1 MTLIERVWG
10 LLSLSALVFFVSGCS
25 NSSQNET
32 PHGSILSVSTVGG
45 SNNERG
51 SSVITTTDQGYAIL
65 GYTQSNDGDVTDKT
79 DTSFDYW
86 VVKYKADHTIEWQKT
101 YGGSGNDRGRS
112 IIQTLDGGYALIGS
126 SSSTDG
132 DVSNNSG
139 QLDFW
144 MVKLDSSG
152 NISWENSFGFPG
164 NDEGISLIQTSDLG
178 YLLIGVLDVTGSG
191 GEGNTRASS
200 RHAGGDYW
208 AVKLSASGELE
219 WSRYFGG
226 NFTDTPEGVVQLPDE
241 GYIIAGGSDSE
252 DTDISNNIGT
262 YDFWVIRISSDGD
275 LIWERSFGGTQID
288 EARAIVASND
298 GNYLIVGDTR
308 SNDVM
313 VSSNN
318 GAADVWL
325 IKITPS
331 GNLIWEKNYGGSG
344 FDTAQDIVK
353 LNDGYVIT
361 GSSRSAD
368 GDVAVNKGQNDLWV
382 FKIDFE
388 GNLIWEQSVGGSNID
403 FGYGVTFL
411 NNGTVVSVGDTGSTD
426 GDITENKGFT
436 DLLLAIIND

>member
-1 MTLIERVWG
+1 MKSQQAWN
-10 LLSLSALVFFVSGCS
+10 LLSLLALVIFTLACS
-25 NSSQNET
+25 NSNRNEI
-32 PHGSILSVSTVGG
+32 PHGSIIAFNTIGG

-51 SSVITTTDQGYAIL
+51 SSVIATDDQGYAIL

-86 VVKYKADHTIEWQKT
+86 VVKYTADHTIEWQNT
-101 YGGSGNDRGRS
+101 YGGSGNDRGRT
-112 IIQTLDGGYALIGS
+112 IIQTIDGGYALIGS

-132 DVSNNSG
+132 DISNNSG

-144 MVKLDSSG
+144 MVKLDSAG
-152 NISWENSFGFPG
+152 NISWEKSFGFPG

-178 YLLIGVLDVTGSG
+178 YLLIGVLDVTGSE
-191 GEGNTRASS
+191 GEGNTRVSS

-208 AVKLSASGELE
+208 AVKISASGELE

-226 NFTDTPEGVVQLPDE
+226 NFTDTPEGVVQMPDG

-262 YDFWVIRISSDGD
+262 YDFWVIRISSDGA

-344 FDTAQDIVK
+344 FDTAQDITK
-353 LNDGYVIT
+353 LDDGYVIT

-368 GDVAVNKGQNDLWV
+368 GDVSVNKGQNDLWV

-411 NNGTVVSVGDTGSTD
+411 DNGTVISVGDTGSTD